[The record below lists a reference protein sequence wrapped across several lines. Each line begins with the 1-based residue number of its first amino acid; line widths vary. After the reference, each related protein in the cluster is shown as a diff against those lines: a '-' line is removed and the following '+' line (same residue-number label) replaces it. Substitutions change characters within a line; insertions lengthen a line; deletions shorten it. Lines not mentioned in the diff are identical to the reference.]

1 MKKISK
7 ILSVFLVAVTLFSMC
22 SMVAGAIS
30 SSSSKSEML
39 TYYENCLKT
48 TAKKGLIKVDNKW
61 TYKYSAD
68 YSGLSARDARET
80 EALNKEYYG
89 DNGIEETSVG
99 YYYGTSD
106 KEYYIEGLPDTVWM
120 FSVKRRIEE
129 FDFTFKSAKL
139 TTASNGDVTIV
150 FTLEEK
156 WEDYS
161 NKITITTK
169 TSKAGLLKSFVMKQE
184 GKYYDISV
192 DGKEFPATDVS
203 VDTYKITYRKV
214 PVKSIALS
222 ETSVTMGYQD
232 SYTISVTVNPT
243 DATCPGFYCIIP
255 GEDDGEW
262 VANYEVNDDGTI
274 TLNAIDAG
282 TVTLEV
288 YSYDGHKKATCE
300 VTVEFTFFDMIAKF
314 FADLFESIRNLFI
327 IF

>member
-7 ILSVFLVAVTLFSMC
+7 ALSVFLVVVTLFSMC
-22 SMVAGAIS
+22 SMMAGAIS

-61 TYKYSAD
+61 TYKYNAD
-68 YSGLSARDARET
+68 YSALTDRDARET
-80 EALNKEYYG
+80 AALNEEFYG
-89 DNGIEETSVG
+89 ENGLEETSVS

-106 KEYYIEGLPDTVWM
+106 KEMYIEGKPDTVWM

-129 FDFTFKSAKL
+129 FDMTFKSAKL

-150 FTLEEK
+150 FNLVES

-161 NKITITTK
+161 NKVTITTK

-184 GKYYDISV
+184 GKYADISLAGEEYPV
-192 DGKEFPATDVS
+192 TDLS
-203 VDTYKITYRKV
+203 VDTYKVTYKKV
-214 PVKSIALS
+214 PVKSISLS

-232 SYTISVTVNPT
+232 TCTISVTVNPT
-243 DATCPGFYCIIP
+243 DATYTDFYCTIP
-255 GEDDGEW
+255 GEDNDGW
-262 VANYEVNDDGTI
+262 IASYEINADGTI

-282 TVTLEV
+282 TAVLEV
-288 YSYDGHKKATCE
+288 YSYDGNKKATCE

-314 FADLFESIRNLFI
+314 FADLFESIRNLFM
-327 IF
+327 F